1 MRRSAM
7 IVPLLVLFCFTV
19 PSFAQE
25 TLRSDAVV
33 EKMAFKLVRGLT
45 NVGTSIVEIPKQ
57 SYLMVRDRGKIGYVV
72 GPLKGFGMGF
82 YRALIGSVETIFFM
96 VPQPGYYDPI
106 IDPEY
111 VWNGWETQRAE
122 PAVVQEQEQL
132 VTEKQG
138 EES

>member
-1 MRRSAM
+1 MRRSVA
-7 IVPLLVLFCFTV
+7 IIPLLVLLCFAA

-45 NVGTSIVEIPKQ
+45 NVGTSIIEIPKQ
-57 SYLMVRDRGKIGYVV
+57 SYLMVRDRGNIGYVV
-72 GPLKGFGMGF
+72 GPLKGLGMGM
-82 YRALIGSVETIFFM
+82 YRALIGSVETIFFL

-111 VWNGWETQRAE
+111 VWDGWEKQRAQPATVTE
-122 PAVVQEQEQL
+122 PEQL
-132 VTEKQG
+132 APAKQG
-138 EES
+138 EEL